1 MTAIVLDASSD
12 AQEITLRLPSA
23 SIARLNAAVDS
34 QHASPD
40 SVVTEL
46 IDNHLPLL
54 KREGETEF
62 DRRVQEFSMLS
73 EEQLQKHIEAKLT
86 QPEQTRLSQ
95 LTAKNKQAALS
106 EQEVQERETLL
117 NRVEAVETMR
127 AAAMWLLQQRS
138 KTTTKS

>member
-1 MTAIVLDASSD
+1 MTAIVLDASSN

-23 SIARLNAAVDS
+23 SIARLNAAVDL

-40 SVVTEL
+40 SVVAEL
-46 IDNHLPLL
+46 IENHLPPL
-54 KREGETEF
+54 KEGGETEF
-62 DRRVQEFSMLS
+62 DQRIQEFSMMG
-73 EEQLQKHIEAKLT
+73 EEQLRKCTEAKLT

-117 NRVEAVETMR
+117 DRVEAVATTR
-127 AAAMWLLQQRS
+127 AAAMWLLQRS
-138 KTTTKS
+138 KTTAKP